1 VPLYSGQQ
9 YYENGDQSTI
19 KPQCVDVNS
28 NCSLINKMT
37 NRPISGLYGI
47 GQGYSLAT
55 NDLSVQ
61 AEPRIGAKAD
71 SVGLY
76 IKQIGN
82 KILA

>member
-1 VPLYSGQQ
+1 
-9 YYENGDQSTI
+9 
-19 KPQCVDVNS
+19 
-28 NCSLINKMT
+28 MT

-82 KILA
+82 KILAQILPNQKIQFVVNTQPEVCQDQRLF